1 MNCKELI
8 IKLDKIGVP
17 RAAYSILGDNLAA
30 VGQNGGYSLEYNA
43 ESNRRNWEIA
53 FYNNGTRDVVDRF
66 ESEAG
71 VCETFYYLLGKA
83 FGKKWS
89 LVFEE
94 NPEMNCE
101 RLSSLLIENEVSPHR
116 YSIPGEHRWIVEE
129 LDFGCSLEHKWW
141 KRRWE
146 IYYWERGQKS
156 LVYSFHTESTACEE
170 MYCMYVPSARVAP
183 TDMVSEASRTLEDVN
198 TLSVDHHDRDVSN
211 VKAS

>member
-1 MNCKELI
+1 MNCKELM

-17 RAAYSILGDNLAA
+17 RSAYSILGDNLAA

-43 ESNRRNWEIA
+43 ESNRRNWEIT

-101 RLSSLLIENEVSPHR
+101 RLISLLIENEVPQYWHI
-116 YSIPGEHRWIVEE
+116 IPGERKILEKLHFVF
-129 LDFGCSLEHKWW
+129 LLEHKWW

-146 IYYWERGQKS
+146 IYYWEIERKD
-156 LVYSFHTESTACEE
+156 LVHSFHTESTACEE
-170 MYCMYVPSARVAP
+170 MFCMFVPSASVAP
-183 TDMVSEASRTLEDVN
+183 TDIVSEASRTLENAN
-198 TLSVDHHDRDVSN
+198 TLSVNRHDRDVSN